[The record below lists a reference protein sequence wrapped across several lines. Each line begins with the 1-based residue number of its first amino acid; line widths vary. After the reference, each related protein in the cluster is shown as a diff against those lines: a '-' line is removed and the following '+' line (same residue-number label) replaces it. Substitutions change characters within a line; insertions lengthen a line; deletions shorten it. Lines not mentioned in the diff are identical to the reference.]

1 MLGVT
6 RQRVG
11 QIVRDDRS
19 FPVNLTR
26 LSSGALWYA
35 AGIEIW
41 IAGHLDRGRQWA
53 SHVPRYARELR
64 PEDRHDR
71 DRRPHAEAGSSAPA
85 LVAGAATVARSVPI
99 ADPSPDPIAPPHVI
113 PAQPNNPAVVTAPLS
128 RPSRMPK
135 PTT

>member
-1 MLGVT
+1 MRTPAGSIAATWARRSGLPEGRIVGRREIAAMLGVT

-71 DRRPHAEAGSSAPA
+71 DRRPHAEAGSS
-85 LVAGAATVARSVPI
+85 
-99 ADPSPDPIAPPHVI
+99 
-113 PAQPNNPAVVTAPLS
+113 
-128 RPSRMPK
+128 
-135 PTT
+135 